1 MNDELILTNARIVT
15 ETEVF
20 TGTLHAINGRIVS
33 LAKGATRAAG
43 AIDCGGDTLVPGL
56 VELHTDNLEKHFTP
70 RPGVRWHSR
79 SACLSHDAQMAAAG
93 ITTVYDAVSLGD
105 MIEGSARQANLE
117 AMIHTLGDMAAEGWF
132 RAEHRLHLRC
142 EVSSQNILD
151 SFNSFVSHDQ
161 VGPMVGIVSLMDHTP
176 GQRQFV
182 REDKYREYYM
192 GKYGFNSEQMEAFTA
207 KQQAASALYADPHRR
222 AIAGS
227 CQGRNVILATHDD
240 ATIAHV
246 EEAAGLGIHF
256 SEFPTTVEA
265 ANGKPQARH
274 AGADGGGP
282 IWCAAARIPAT
293 SRLWI
298 WPREG
303 CLDVL
308 SSDYVPASLIHSAF
322 LLHHGA
328 LHWDLPAA
336 MALVT
341 KNPAQVAGLTDR
353 GSIDVGKRADLVRV
367 VDTGDMPV
375 VRSVWRQG
383 TRIS

>member
-265 ANGKPQARH
+265 AKESHKRGMQVLM
-274 AGADGGGP
+274 GAPNLVRGGSHSGNVS
-282 IWCAAARIPAT
+282 ALDLA
-293 SRLWI
+293 
-298 WPREG
+298 REG

>member
-265 ANGKPQARH
+265 AKESDKRGMQVLM
-274 AGADGGGP
+274 GAPNLVRGGSHSGNVS
-282 IWCAAARIPAT
+282 ALDLA
-293 SRLWI
+293 
-298 WPREG
+298 REG

>member
-15 ETEVF
+15 DSEVF
-20 TGTLHAINGRIVS
+20 TGTIHAIDGRIVS
-33 LAKGATRAAG
+33 LAKGGTRAMG
-43 AIDCGGDTLVPGL
+43 AVDCGGDTIVPGL

-117 AMIHTLGDMAAEGWF
+117 AMIHTLAEMVGENWF

-151 SFNSFVSHDQ
+151 SFNGFLEHQQ

-192 GKYGFNSEQMEAFTA
+192 GKYGFNAEQMKAFTQ
-207 KQQAASALYADPHRR
+207 KQQAASALYSDPHRQ
-222 AIAGS
+222 AIAGA
-227 CQGRNVILATHDD
+227 CRGRDVILATHDD

-246 EEAAGLGIHF
+246 EEAASLGIHF

-265 ANGKPQARH
+265 AKESHKRGMQVLM
-274 AGADGGGP
+274 GAPNLVRGGSHSGNVS
-282 IWCAAARIPAT
+282 ALDLA
-293 SRLWI
+293 
-298 WPREG
+298 REG

-308 SSDYVPASLIHSAF
+308 SSDYVPASLIHAAF
-322 LLHHGA
+322 LLHHGPLA
-328 LHWDLPAA
+328 WTLPDA
-336 MALVT
+336 MALVS
-341 KNPAQVAGLTDR
+341 KNPAQVAGLADR

-383 TRIS
+383 KRIS

>member
-1 MNDELILTNARIVT
+1 MNEDLIFSNARIVT
-15 ETEVF
+15 DAEVF
-20 TGTLHAINGRIVS
+20 TGSLHVVGDRIVS
-33 LAKGATRAAG
+33 VAKGPSRAVG
-43 AIDCGGDTLVPGL
+43 AIDCDGDYLIPGL

-93 ITTVYDAVSLGD
+93 VTTVFDAVSIGD

-117 AMIHTLGDMAAEGWF
+117 AMIHTLGAVADQGWF

-151 SFNSFVSHDQ
+151 SFNCFVTDRR
-161 VGPMVGIVSLMDHTP
+161 VGIVSLMDHTP

-182 REDKYREYYM
+182 HEDKYREYYM
-192 GKYGFNSEQMEAFTA
+192 GKYGFNAEQMEAFTK
-207 KQQAASALYADPHRR
+207 KQQEASALYADPHRR
-222 AIAGS
+222 AIAS
-227 CQGRNVILATHDD
+227 ACRGRDLILATHDD
-240 ATIAHV
+240 ATIDHV

-265 ANGKPQARH
+265 AKESHKRGMKVLMGAPNLVRGGSHSGNVSALELARN
-274 AGADGGGP
+274 
-282 IWCAAARIPAT
+282 
-293 SRLWI
+293 
-298 WPREG
+298 E

-308 SSDYVPASLIHSAF
+308 SSDYVPSSLIHAAF
-322 LLHHGA
+322 LLHHGE
-328 LHWDLPAA
+328 LGLDLPVALA
-336 MALVT
+336 MVA
-341 KNPAQVAGLTDR
+341 KNPAEVAGLADR

-375 VRSVWRQG
+375 VRGVWRQG
-383 TRIS
+383 VRVS